1 MTNEEQTRKTG
12 LKIVLCLSLAFLFI
26 FSMTC
31 VTRQPRGWTTYR
43 YDSARSGHTL
53 ERLDTPLALRWT
65 FEPAHIPKPAW
76 PKPGEEMERMH
87 FDNAHHA
94 TAAKGTVY
102 FGSPVDNKV
111 YALNAKSGKIKWT
124 FFTDGPVRYA
134 PTIWKNRIYAGS
146 DDGHVYCLKAK
157 NGKLI
162 WKYRAGPSDEKLL
175 GNGRMIS
182 LWPVRT
188 SILVDDG
195 TVYFGAGV
203 FPYEG
208 IYICALDAENG
219 SVIWKND
226 TTGDRAHELAFG
238 GISPQSYLV
247 ASNNILYVPSGRA
260 MPAAFGR
267 KTGQFLHYLLPGA
280 KVGGTWALLDEGRL
294 IAGVDHSGKPA
305 KRVYDE
311 QSGRGKSTLDDM
323 HAWFPGTDLV
333 VTPDV
338 SYTLTEEGLFAL
350 DRERFIALRGG
361 ELNDL
366 VRERQGWRDRLSDVR
381 KKIRAVEEEEE
392 AEEEEEV
399 KNPVV
404 EEIEQKLMDLAEDEK
419 RLKGSMCRW
428 EYLNSNLTSLILAGD
443 TVFAGGKGIAV
454 GLEAESGQEIWK
466 TEVQGDVQG
475 LAVSGG
481 SLFIS
486 TDNGNI
492 YCFREGKRP
501 RTKKTGPPVNPSP
514 YRKDKLSPVYEST
527 AERIIRETGI
537 KKGYALVLGSNTGRL
552 AHELAKR
559 TELKIIGIEK
569 DRKKVAKAKRALDT
583 AGLYGS
589 RIVVENWDLTE
600 LPDYF
605 ADLIV
610 SEEMMLSGE
619 MNDSAEEMFR
629 ILKPYGGV
637 AYFGQPLG
645 TSDQTHPLDE
655 KGLLEW
661 LSLPGAKNPEVAR
674 ENGIWAK
681 FVRGKLEG
689 SGNWTEQYGNP
700 QNTACSMDQLV
711 KGPLGVLWFGE
722 PGPEKIVERHSKAA
736 SPVSINGRLFV
747 QGEEVIMAYDVFNG
761 TLLWE
766 RNIPGAVR
774 PRADVDGGNLVAT
787 DDGLYVAAHDKC
799 YCLSPQT
806 GETLGEFELPL
817 SSGWKSFRWGYISFA
832 GNTLYGSR
840 AEPMKHEYFAL
851 RKLLVKN
858 GKWRDMEDIPAE
870 YREEYE
876 ALIERYPLPDEKL
889 WAEFKRSGTLW
900 RFMTDFPD
908 WEVYE
913 SSADALT
920 ENVMLSDMI
929 FALDPATGNLR
940 WKHRGSQIA
949 HITVSIGD
957 RKIFFA
963 ENKVSNSQKRQALA
977 HKQQLIRKGIYEAA
991 QVLKEEEEIPYE
1003 VVQELIQKG
1012 IYEKF
1017 EVEQV
1022 SLEDADVRTMY
1033 CLDADTGKKIWEKTV
1048 DFTGCGGDMMG
1059 TAYKDGMLLVFG
1071 NMGDHDAWRF
1081 QNGSLRWKRLTVLS
1095 AKTGEILWSRPLNY
1109 RTRPVIVGDQI
1120 FIEPRMC
1127 DLRTGE
1133 IKMREHPVTGDQ
1145 VPWEYLRPGH
1155 TCAITSASAH
1165 ALFYRSYSTAIY
1177 DFSRDDG
1184 LIIFGGIRPGC
1195 WINMIPANGLL
1206 LFPEASS
1213 GCTCSFPLRCSLVLK
1228 HKENRTRPWTVF
1240 ITHGAMSPAK
1250 HFAVNLGA
1258 PADMKDDQGKIWFGY
1273 PNPTTDYTGN
1283 HFPHYGVKFDL
1294 QDEVLKGMGYFCSDF
1309 KYKDIEGTD
1318 KPWLFTSGCVGL
1330 TRCEVPLID
1339 DIWGDKPGVYTV
1351 RLGFSALA
1359 NDRSGQRMFD
1369 VSLQGKPV
1377 LKDFDIIKEAGNAN
1391 KSVIKEFRGIHVE
1404 DTLIIE
1410 LSSKESNPTLG
1421 RAPLIN
1427 FIEAEREDVEEPLR
1441 TVKTVSPISVSRAQ
1455 SLLQQADQEVSWGR
1469 YERALDKYHTVFD
1482 ASSAIS
1488 MKQWALEGMAVIGN
1502 PKSLSRIV
1510 RFCRDT
1516 EPILWNYKEPNPV
1529 LKNSATKVFIAVA
1542 NNTAKT
1548 DKQKAVKMLN
1558 YALSIANF
1566 ENQKLALAGLKR
1578 LGIEIYGEPGTI
1590 E

>member
-1 MTNEEQTRKTG
+1 MINKRQTSKAG
-12 LKIVLCLSLAFLFI
+12 LKIVLCLTLAFLFI
-26 FSMTC
+26 FCMTC
-31 VTRQPRGWTTYR
+31 ATRQPRGWMTYR
-43 YDSARSGHTL
+43 YDCTRSGYTP

-65 FEPAHIPKPAW
+65 FEPTHAPKPAW
-76 PKPGEEMERMH
+76 PKPGEEMERTH
-87 FDNAHHA
+87 FDNAHHTTSA
-94 TAAKGTVY
+94 NGIVY
-102 FGSPVDNKV
+102 FGSSVDNKI
-111 YALNAKSGKIKWT
+111 YALDAGSGKTKWT
-124 FFTDGPVRYA
+124 FYTEGPVRYA

-162 WKYRAGPSDEKLL
+162 WKYRAGPSAERLL

-188 SILVDDG
+188 SVLVDDG

-247 ASNNILYVPSGRA
+247 ASKNILYVPSGRA

-267 KTGQFLHYLLPGA
+267 KSGQFLHYLLPGA
-280 KVGGTWALLDEGRL
+280 KVGGTWALLDEGNL
-294 IAGVDHSGKPA
+294 IAGVDLSGSPA

-311 QSGRGKSTLDDM
+311 QSGKGKGILDDM
-323 HAWFPGTDLV
+323 HAWFPGADLV

-338 SYTLTEEGLFAL
+338 SYTLTEEGIFAL

-366 VRERQGWRDRLSDVR
+366 VRERQVWRDRLSDVR
-381 KKIRAVEEEEE
+381 AKIRAVTEEEEE
-392 AEEEEEV
+392 EEQV
-399 KNPVV
+399 KNPAI
-404 EEIEQKLMDLAEDEK
+404 EEIEKKLLELAEEEK
-419 RLKGSMCRW
+419 RLKASMCRW
-428 EYLNSNLTSLILAGD
+428 ECLNSSLTSLILAGD
-443 TVFAGGKGIAV
+443 TVFAGGEGIAI
-454 GLEAESGQEIWK
+454 GLEAESGYELWR

-475 LAVSGG
+475 LAVSEGN
-481 SLFIS
+481 LLIS

-492 YCFREGKRP
+492 YCFRKGKRP
-501 RTKKTGPPVNPSP
+501 RTKKTSPPVRLSP
-514 YRKDKLSPVYEST
+514 YRKDKLSLVYEST
-527 AERIIRETGI
+527 AERIVKETGA
-537 KKGYALVLGSNTGRL
+537 KKGYGLVLGSGTGRL
-552 AHELAKR
+552 AYELAKR

-569 DRKKVAKAKRALDT
+569 DWKKVAKAKRALDA

-589 RIVVENWDLTE
+589 RIVVENWGLTE

-619 MNDSAEEMFR
+619 MDNSAGEMFR
-629 ILKPYGGV
+629 VLKPYGGV
-637 AYFGQPLG
+637 AYFGQPFE
-645 TSDQTHPLDE
+645 TSDKTHLLDE
-655 KGLLEW
+655 KRLLEW
-661 LSLPGAKNPEVAR
+661 LSRSGARDPEIVR
-674 ENGIWAK
+674 ENGLWAR

-689 SGNWTEQYGNP
+689 SGSWTEQYGNP

-722 PGPEKIVERHSKAA
+722 PGPEKMVERHAKAA

-747 QGEEVIMAYDVFNG
+747 QGEEVVMAYDVFNG

-787 DDGLYVAAHDKC
+787 EDCLYVAAHDKC
-799 YCLSPQT
+799 HCLSPQT
-806 GETLGEFELPL
+806 GETLREIDLPL
-817 SSGWKSFRWGYISFA
+817 SSGWKSFRWGYVSFA
-832 GNTLYGSR
+832 DNTLFGSR
-840 AEPMKHEYFAL
+840 AEPLKYEYFAL
-851 RKLLVKN
+851 RELLVEN
-858 GKWRDMEDIPAE
+858 GKWRDIEDIPAE

-876 ALIERYPLPDEKL
+876 ALITRHPIPDEKL
-889 WAEFKRSGTLW
+889 WEEFKRSGTFW
-900 RFMTDFPD
+900 NFMADFPD
-908 WEVYE
+908 WELYE
-913 SSADALT
+913 SSAGALT
-920 ENVMLSDMI
+920 ENVMLSDTI
-929 FALDPATGNLR
+929 FALDPAAGDLR
-940 WKHRGSQIA
+940 WKHRGGQIA

-957 RKIFFA
+957 GKIFFA
-963 ENKVSNSQKRQALA
+963 ENKVSNFQKRQALS
-977 HKQQLIRKGIYEAA
+977 HKQELIRKGVYEEAR
-991 QVLKEEEEIPYE
+991 VLKEEEEIPYE
-1003 VVQELIQKG
+1003 VVQELIKKG

-1022 SLEDADVRTMY
+1022 SFEDADVRTMF
-1033 CLDADTGKKIWEKTV
+1033 CLDAATGKKLWEKTL

-1059 TAYKDGMLLVFG
+1059 TAYKDGLLLVFG

-1095 AKTGEILWSRPLNY
+1095 ARTGEVLWSRPLNY
-1109 RTRPVIVGDQI
+1109 RTRPVIVGDQV

-1127 DLRTGE
+1127 DLRTGK
-1133 IKMREHPVTGDQ
+1133 IKMREHPVTGEQ

-1165 ALFYRSYSTAIY
+1165 ALFYRSYSTAFY
-1177 DFSRDDG
+1177 DFSKDDG
-1184 LIIFGGIRPGC
+1184 LVIFGGIRPGC

-1206 LFPEASS
+1206 LFPEASA

-1228 HKENRTRPWTVF
+1228 HKENRARPWTVF

-1250 HFAVNLGA
+1250 HFAINLGA
-1258 PADMKDDQGKIWFGY
+1258 PADMKDDQEKVWFGY
-1273 PNPTTDYTGN
+1273 PNPTTYYTGN
-1283 HFPHYGVKFDL
+1283 HFPNYGLKFDL
-1294 QDEVLKGMGYFCSDF
+1294 QDEILKGMGYFCADF
-1309 KYKDIEGTD
+1309 KDKAVEGSD

-1330 TRCEVPLID
+1330 TRCQVPLID
-1339 DIWGDKPGVYTV
+1339 DIWGDKPGIYTV
-1351 RLGFSALA
+1351 RLGFAALTS
-1359 NDRSGQRMFD
+1359 DRLGQRVFD
-1369 VSLQGKPV
+1369 VSLQGEPV
-1377 LKDFDIIKEAGNAN
+1377 LTDFDIIKEAGNAN
-1391 KSVIKEFRGIHVE
+1391 KSVVKEFRRVHVE
-1404 DTLIIE
+1404 SNLLIE
-1410 LSSKESNPTLG
+1410 LSSKKADPTLEG
-1421 RAPLIN
+1421 APLIN
-1427 FIEAEREDVEEPLR
+1427 FIEAEREDAEEQLR
-1441 TVKTVSPISVSRAQ
+1441 PAKPVTPISASRAE
-1455 SLLQQADQEVSWGR
+1455 SLLQQADQELSWRR

-1482 ASSAIS
+1482 ASSSIS
-1488 MKQWALEGMAVIGN
+1488 MQQWALEGMAVVGS
-1502 PKSLSRIV
+1502 PKSLSRIA

-1516 EPILWNYKEPNPV
+1516 EPILWNYQEPNPV

-1548 DKQKAVKMLN
+1548 DKQKAVRMLN

-1578 LGIEIYGEPGTI
+1578 LGIEIYGEPETI